1 MEPEMSRLKLDMSF
15 NDAVFAMSDGNPGAI
30 TVIMDGFRLGDSI
43 DPQGMGGWGF
53 VLNLDQYGIYGS
65 RVWRLYKDLCGESL
79 SKAIAMVRSAQMG
92 LISAETLNTAIDGT
106 AKVDVDQ
113 TVSRLKEKLPG
124 FRA

>member
-65 RVWRLYKDLCGESL
+65 RVWRLYKYLCGESL

-106 AKVDVDQ
+106 AKIDVDQ

-124 FRA
+124 FQA